1 MCYSAFEWNAVD
13 SSTATEP
20 HPCNCLSRTQT
31 VSTRLSARYTT
42 WREGPLS
49 AFANIHSLFSLSML
63 FALFKA

>member
-1 MCYSAFEWNAVD
+1 MCYSAVEWNAVD

-20 HPCNCLSRTQT
+20 HLYNCLSQTQI
-31 VSTRLSARYTT
+31 VSTPLSARYTT

-49 AFANIHSLFSLSML
+49 DFANIPSLFSLPML